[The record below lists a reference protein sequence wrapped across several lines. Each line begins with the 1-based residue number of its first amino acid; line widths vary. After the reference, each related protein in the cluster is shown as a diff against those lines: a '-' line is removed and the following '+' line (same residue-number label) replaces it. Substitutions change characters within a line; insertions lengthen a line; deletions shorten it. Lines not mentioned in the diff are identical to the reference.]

1 MYKVQNTV
9 HIKINIK
16 GHLSKWTYNK
26 TYNKKIYI
34 KTAYINTISHLPAKS
49 WKFDN
54 RFWGQCS
61 KETHTVTYSS
71 CEWSMAQFL
80 TGGICQYL

>member
-1 MYKVQNTV
+1 MYKIQNTV

-34 KTAYINTISHLPAKS
+34 KTAYINIP
-49 WKFDN
+49 
-54 RFWGQCS
+54 
-61 KETHTVTYSS
+61 
-71 CEWSMAQFL
+71 FL
-80 TGGICQYL
+80 TYQQKAESLTIDSEGDALRKPAQLHTARVSEVWHNS